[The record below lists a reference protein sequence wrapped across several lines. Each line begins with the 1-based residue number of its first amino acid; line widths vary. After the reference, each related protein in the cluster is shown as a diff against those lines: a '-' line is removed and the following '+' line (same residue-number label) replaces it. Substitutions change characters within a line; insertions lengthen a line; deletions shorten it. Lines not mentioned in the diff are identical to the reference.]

1 MDKKIIAL
9 LTILFAA
16 GLLYAQTISI
26 GKVVTT
32 VKIQNPENV
41 PTTIPG
47 IGQKMVVIFYTDPDN
62 KDVNEP
68 LTEAIKAK
76 KYPINKYVG
85 VGIAN
90 CADSWMPNS
99 MIRYV
104 GRQKQAKYP
113 NSVIMIDNDHIL
125 AKAWGLGDCNDIGY
139 VILIGKDSKIKFA
152 KAIKTLEE
160 SKATI
165 GAIIKVIENEI
176 K

>member
-1 MDKKIIAL
+1 MYKKSITIISAL
-9 LTILFAA
+9 FVA
-16 GLLYAQTISI
+16 GMLYAQTLSV
-26 GKVVTT
+26 GKVVNT
-32 VKIQNPENV
+32 VKIQNPDNV
-41 PTTIPG
+41 PTVIPG
-47 IGQKMVVIFYTDPDN
+47 IGQKMVALFYTDPDN

-76 KYPINKYVG
+76 KYPTDKYVG

-99 MIRYV
+99 MIRYA

-125 AKAWGLGDCNDIGY
+125 AKAWGLGDCNGVGY
-139 VILIGKDSKIKFA
+139 VILIGKDSKIKFV
-152 KAIKTLEE
+152 KAVKTTEE
-160 SKATI
+160 SKAI
-165 GAIIKVIENEI
+165 ISAIIKVIENEI